1 MWENLG
7 WKPAN
12 LSAAGDR
19 RPIHYIADRMPQQK
33 MASGARIQ
41 KGLTTTRMTIPIS
54 NNVGISLT

>member
-19 RPIHYIADRMPQQK
+19 HPTPYIADPIHQQK
-33 MASGARIQ
+33 MVSYTAVQ
-41 KGLTTTRMTIPIS
+41 KGLTTTRTTIPMS